1 MSFTYTQLKTAIE
14 NYTENNETSF
24 ISNLPLFIR
33 LTEERI
39 LKNVQLSLFRKNV
52 AGQMSASNKF
62 LSLPSD
68 FLAPFALSYTDSNSE
83 AVFVD
88 FKDAEFIQSYNPNP
102 ASDFLAPFALSYT
115 DSNSEAVFVDFKDA
129 EFIQS
134 YNPNPATTGSPKYYG
149 QYDLDNLIL
158 APTPSSSFN
167 SELHYFYRPE
177 SLTQSSYTLTLTSV
191 TGTFTANDTI
201 TGGTSGESSGVD
213 SVPNTTS
220 LIVVIPSS
228 NYTVG
233 ETITASPSGAT
244 ATVSAL
250 GADTTLTWLSENAEM
265 AMLYGSLS
273 EAYLYMKG
281 DPAIMQMYTQRFGE
295 AVGRLKNFG
304 EAQEVTDEYRCT
316 HKDSAK
322 LLVD

>member
-1 MSFTYTQLKTAIE
+1 MSFTYTQLKTAIQD
-14 NYTENNETSF
+14 YTENNETSF
-24 ISNLPLFIR
+24 ITNLPLFIR

-52 AGQMSASNKF
+52 AGAMSASNKF
-62 LSLPSD
+62 LEVPSD
-68 FLAPFALSYTDSNSE
+68 FLAPFSLSFTDSSGAAN
-83 AVFVD
+83 FVD
-88 FKDAEFIQSYNPNP
+88 FKDPEFVQT
-102 ASDFLAPFALSYT
+102 YT
-115 DSNSEAVFVDFKDA
+115 
-129 EFIQS
+129 
-134 YNPNPATTGSPKYYG
+134 PNPATTGAPRYYAM
-149 QYDLDNLIL
+149 YDLNTFIL
-158 APTPSSSFN
+158 GPTPNSSFV

-244 ATVSAL
+244 ATVSAV
-250 GADTTLTWLSENAEM
+250 GPDITLTWLSENAEM

-281 DPAIMQMYTQRFGE
+281 DPQTMQMYMQRFGE
-295 AVGRLKNFG
+295 AAGRLKNLG
-304 EAQEVTDEYRCT
+304 EAQEVTDEYRT
-316 HKDSAK
+316 GQLIRAK
-322 LLVD
+322 T

>member
-52 AGQMSASNKF
+52 AGAMSASNKF
-62 LSLPSD
+62 LSVPSD
-68 FLAPFALSYTDSNSE
+68 FLAPFSLSFTDSSGDTT
-83 AVFVD
+83 FVD
-88 FKDAEFIQSYNPNP
+88 FKDPEFVQT
-102 ASDFLAPFALSYT
+102 YT
-115 DSNSEAVFVDFKDA
+115 
-129 EFIQS
+129 
-134 YNPNPATTGSPKYYG
+134 PNPATTGAPRYYAM
-149 QYDLDNLIL
+149 YDLDNFIL
-158 APTPSSSFN
+158 GPTPNSSFA

-201 TGGTSGESSGVD
+201 TGGTSGESSGVN

-265 AMLYGSLS
+265 AMLFGSLS

-281 DPAIMQMYTQRFGE
+281 DPQTMQMYMQRFGE
-295 AVGRLKNFG
+295 AAGRLKNLG
-304 EAQEVTDEYRCT
+304 EAQEVTDEYRT
-316 HKDSAK
+316 GQLIRAK
-322 LLVD
+322 T

>member
-14 NYTENNETSF
+14 QYTENNETSF
-24 ISNLPLFIR
+24 IANFPVFIR

-39 LKNVQLSLFRKNV
+39 LKNVQLNVFRKNV
-52 AGQMSASNKF
+52 AGAMSASNKY
-62 LSLPSD
+62 LSVPSD
-68 FLAPFALSYTDSNSE
+68 FLAPFSLSYTDGDSE
-83 AVFVD
+83 INFVD
-88 FKDAEFIQSYNPNP
+88 LKDP
-102 ASDFLAPFALSYT
+102 
-115 DSNSEAVFVDFKDA
+115 

-134 YNPNPATTGSPKYYG
+134 YNPNPATTGAPRYYG
-149 QYDLDNLIL
+149 QYDLDNFIL
-158 APTPSSSFN
+158 APTPDSSYN

-177 SLTQSSYTLTLTSV
+177 SLTESSYTLTLTSV

-213 SVPNTTS
+213 SVPSSTS

-244 ATVSAL
+244 ATVSAI
-250 GADTTLTWLSENAEM
+250 GADTTVTWLSDNAEM

-281 DPAIMQMYTQRFGE
+281 DPQMMHLYTQRFGE
-295 AVGRLKNFG
+295 AVGRLKNLG
-304 EAQEVTDEYRCT
+304 EAQEVTDEYR
-316 HKDSAK
+316 SGQ
-322 LLVD
+322 LVRPKT

>member
-1 MSFTYTQLKTAIE
+1 MSFTYTQLKTAIQ

-24 ISNLPLFIR
+24 VSNLPLFIR

-39 LKNVQLSLFRKNV
+39 LKNIQLSLFRKNV
-52 AGQMSASNKF
+52 AGAMSASNKF
-62 LSLPSD
+62 LSVPSD
-68 FLAPFALSYTDSNSE
+68 FLAPFSLSFTDSSGDTT
-83 AVFVD
+83 FVD
-88 FKDAEFIQSYNPNP
+88 FKDPEFVQTYTPN
-102 ASDFLAPFALSYT
+102 S
-115 DSNSEAVFVDFKDA
+115 
-129 EFIQS
+129 
-134 YNPNPATTGSPKYYG
+134 ATTGAPKYYAM
-149 QYDLDNLIL
+149 YDLDNFIL
-158 APTPSSSFN
+158 GPTPNSSFA

-191 TGTFTANDTI
+191 TGTFTANDTN
-201 TGGTSGESSGVD
+201 TGGTSGESSGVN

-265 AMLYGSLS
+265 AMLFGSLS

-281 DPAIMQMYTQRFGE
+281 DPQTMQMYMQRFGE
-295 AVGRLKNFG
+295 AAGRLKNLG
-304 EAQEVTDEYRCT
+304 EAQEVTDEYRT
-316 HKDSAK
+316 GQLIRAK
-322 LLVD
+322 T

>member
-52 AGQMSASNKF
+52 AGAMSASNKF
-62 LSLPSD
+62 LSVPSD
-68 FLAPFALSYTDSNSE
+68 FLAPFSLSFTDSSGDTT
-83 AVFVD
+83 FVD
-88 FKDAEFIQSYNPNP
+88 FKDPEFVQTYTPN
-102 ASDFLAPFALSYT
+102 S
-115 DSNSEAVFVDFKDA
+115 
-129 EFIQS
+129 
-134 YNPNPATTGSPKYYG
+134 ATTGAPKYYAM
-149 QYDLDNLIL
+149 YDLDNFIL
-158 APTPSSSFN
+158 GPTPNSSFA

-281 DPAIMQMYTQRFGE
+281 DPQTMQMYMQRFGE
-295 AVGRLKNFG
+295 AAGRLKNLG
-304 EAQEVTDEYRCT
+304 EAQEVTDEYRT
-316 HKDSAK
+316 GQLIRAK
-322 LLVD
+322 T

>member
-1 MSFTYTQLKTAIE
+1 MSFTYTQLKTAIQD
-14 NYTENNETSF
+14 YTENNETSF
-24 ISNLPLFIR
+24 ITNLPLFIR

-52 AGQMSASNKF
+52 AGAMSASNKF
-62 LSLPSD
+62 LEVPSD
-68 FLAPFALSYTDSNSE
+68 FLAPFSLSFTDSSGAAN
-83 AVFVD
+83 FVD
-88 FKDAEFIQSYNPNP
+88 FKDPEFVQT
-102 ASDFLAPFALSYT
+102 YT
-115 DSNSEAVFVDFKDA
+115 
-129 EFIQS
+129 
-134 YNPNPATTGSPKYYG
+134 PNPATTGAPRYYAM
-149 QYDLDNLIL
+149 YDLNTFIL
-158 APTPSSSFN
+158 GPTPNSNFV

-213 SVPNTTS
+213 SVPTTTS
-220 LIVVIPSS
+220 VVAVIPSS

-244 ATVSAL
+244 ATVSAV
-250 GADTTLTWLSENAEM
+250 GPDITLTWLSENAEM

-281 DPAIMQMYTQRFGE
+281 DPQTMQMYMQRFGE
-295 AVGRLKNFG
+295 AAGRLKNLG
-304 EAQEVTDEYRCT
+304 EAQEVTDEYRT
-316 HKDSAK
+316 GQLIRAK
-322 LLVD
+322 T

>member
-62 LSLPSD
+62 LSLP
-68 FLAPFALSYTDSNSE
+68 
-83 AVFVD
+83 
-88 FKDAEFIQSYNPNP
+88 
-102 ASDFLAPFALSYT
+102 SDFLAPFALSYT

-244 ATVSAL
+244 ATVSAI
-250 GADTTLTWLSENAEM
+250 GPDTTLSWLSENAEM

-281 DPAIMQMYTQRFGE
+281 DPATMQMYTQRFGE

-304 EAQEVTDEYRCT
+304 EAQEVTDEYRT
-316 HKDSAK
+316 GQLIRAK
-322 LLVD
+322 T

>member
-14 NYTENNETSF
+14 DYTENNETSF
-24 ISNLPLFIR
+24 ITNLPLFIR

-52 AGQMSASNKF
+52 AGSMTASNKF
-62 LSLPSD
+62 LEVPSD
-68 FLAPFALSYTDSNSE
+68 FLAPFSLAFTDSDSDTT
-83 AVFVD
+83 FVD
-88 FKDAEFIQSYNPNP
+88 YKDPEFVQTYTPN
-102 ASDFLAPFALSYT
+102 AS
-115 DSNSEAVFVDFKDA
+115 
-129 EFIQS
+129 
-134 YNPNPATTGSPKYYG
+134 TTGAPRYYAM
-149 QYDLDNLIL
+149 YDLNTFIL
-158 APTPSSSFN
+158 GPTPNSSYAT
-167 SELHYFYRPE
+167 ELHYFYRPE
-177 SLTQSSYTLTLTSV
+177 SLTESTYTLTLTSV

-201 TGGTSGESSGVD
+201 TGGTSGESSGVT
-213 SVPNTTS
+213 SVPSSTS

-244 ATVSAL
+244 AVVSAL

-281 DPAIMQMYTQRFGE
+281 DPQTMQMYMQRFGE
-295 AVGRLKNFG
+295 AAGRLKNLG
-304 EAQEVTDEYRCT
+304 EAQEVTDEYRT
-316 HKDSAK
+316 GQLIRKK
-322 LLVD
+322 T

>member
-1 MSFTYTQLKTAIE
+1 MSFTYTQLKTAIQD
-14 NYTENNETSF
+14 YTENNETSF
-24 ISNLPLFIR
+24 ITNLPLFIR

-52 AGQMSASNKF
+52 AGAMSASNKF
-62 LSLPSD
+62 LEVPSD
-68 FLAPFALSYTDSNSE
+68 FLAPFSLSFTDSSGAAN
-83 AVFVD
+83 FVD
-88 FKDAEFIQSYNPNP
+88 FKDPEFVQT
-102 ASDFLAPFALSYT
+102 YT
-115 DSNSEAVFVDFKDA
+115 
-129 EFIQS
+129 
-134 YNPNPATTGSPKYYG
+134 PNPATTGAPRYYAM
-149 QYDLDNLIL
+149 YDLNTFIL
-158 APTPSSSFN
+158 GPTPNSNFV

-201 TGGTSGESSGVD
+201 TGGTSGESSGVN

-281 DPAIMQMYTQRFGE
+281 DPQTMQMYMQRFGE
-295 AVGRLKNFG
+295 AAGRLKNLG
-304 EAQEVTDEYRCT
+304 EAQEVTDEYRT
-316 HKDSAK
+316 GQLIRAK
-322 LLVD
+322 T